1 MTIVPDSMPELTG
14 VKDVTNP
21 DADVWRGLRL
31 HVRQRCAAAI
41 GRLIETGALRRQ
53 DIMDLGEV
61 SINQA
66 SLDLREIQ
74 KRLGNQL
81 IYDVRAKH
89 YRLKETA

>member
-1 MTIVPDSMPELTG
+1 MSVEAMPELTG

-41 GRLIETGALRRQ
+41 RKLIETGALRRQ
-53 DIMDLGEV
+53 DIMDVGEV
-61 SINQA
+61 SHAQA
-66 SLDLREIQ
+66 TLDLREIQ
-74 KRLGNQL
+74 NRLGNQL

-89 YRLKETA
+89 YRLKETE